1 MSNKLKDIYF
11 GVVLLSFA
19 LLIIVKWHEI
29 KDIFSL
35 FNADNS
41 LFLFLAII
49 TQLFTYIVSALS
61 YQGIIHMMHIR
72 IPFLFLFKSSL
83 AMLSL
88 NQVIPSLGFSGGA
101 FFVSKA
107 KRFGIS
113 VGKSTLAIILESI
126 IFYSSFIVL
135 LFLSILYLLIGHR
148 VNSLQIFIS
157 VVFGVLVL
165 FGVIYF
171 FYILKHKEK
180 LSNFAYKLYGWFT
193 KIFKKKQDKKGFDFL
208 VSEFFLGKSLMGHNK
223 KRIITPFIYLMLK
236 TVFDVLT
243 IYFIFLSFG
252 YPLDLGVATLGFC
265 LATLLS
271 YISFIPG
278 GIGVFE
284 ISMIGIYSGF
294 GVPFYLGFVSTLIY
308 RGLSFWLPMPIGLL
322 FYRAEK

>member
-126 IFYSSFIVL
+126 IFYSGFIVL
-135 LFLSILYLLIGHR
+135 LFLSILYLLMGHR
-148 VNSLQIFIS
+148 VNSLHILLSLIFGII
-157 VVFGVLVL
+157 VLL
-165 FGVIYF
+165 GVIYF
-171 FYILKHKEK
+171 FYIIKHKEK
-180 LSNFAYKLYGWFT
+180 LSNFAYKIYCLVT
-193 KIFKKKQDKKGFDFL
+193 KILRKKQDKKGFDFL

-252 YPLDLGVATLGFC
+252 YP
-265 LATLLS
+265 
-271 YISFIPG
+271 
-278 GIGVFE
+278 
-284 ISMIGIYSGF
+284 
-294 GVPFYLGFVSTLIY
+294 
-308 RGLSFWLPMPIGLL
+308 
-322 FYRAEK
+322 